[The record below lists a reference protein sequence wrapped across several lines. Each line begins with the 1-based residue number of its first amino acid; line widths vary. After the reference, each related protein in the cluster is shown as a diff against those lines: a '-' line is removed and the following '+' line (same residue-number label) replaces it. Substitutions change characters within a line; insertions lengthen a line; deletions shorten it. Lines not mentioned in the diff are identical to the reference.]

1 MLLRLTKP
9 VRIMAGWLIALAY
22 LFCVTSP
29 AAALALGNGPAP
41 CFLDDA
47 VPAALMSTA
56 HDVVPMMHMHADGRM
71 HDHKAVHAHHQGA
84 DNSVPAGHQHD
95 GKSLPGPCCAMLCV
109 VALPAEL
116 PAVAEPARPAVSRVA
131 EADRSLTSEAPPR
144 LYRPPIA

>member
-9 VRIMAGWLIALAY
+9 VRVMAGWLIALAY
-22 LFCVTSP
+22 LLCVTSP

-47 VPAALMSTA
+47 VPAALVSAA
-56 HDVVPMMHMHADGRM
+56 HAVPMTHMHADGRI
-71 HDHKAVHAHHQGA
+71 HDHDAVHGHHQGA
-84 DNSVPAGHQHD
+84 DNSAPAGHHHD
-95 GKSLPGPCCAMLCV
+95 SKSLPGPCCAMLCV

-116 PAVAEPARPAVSRVA
+116 PAVAEPARPAASRLA
-131 EADRSLTSEAPPR
+131 EADRSLTSEAPPL